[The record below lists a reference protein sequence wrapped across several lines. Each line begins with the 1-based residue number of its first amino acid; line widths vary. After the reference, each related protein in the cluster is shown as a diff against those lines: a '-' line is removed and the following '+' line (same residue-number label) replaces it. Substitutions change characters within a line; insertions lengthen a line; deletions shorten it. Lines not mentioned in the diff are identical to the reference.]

1 MKWILSLDPTWNR
14 SSLRPSIPLPAAP
27 AQSTSKQESLS
38 LANFLVEG
46 DPHLSYLLLILN
58 SQDMRA
64 EQQAGKDEAETESEN
79 CR

>member
-1 MKWILSLDPTWNR
+1 MKWILSLDPTMEPVI
-14 SSLRPSIPLPAAP
+14 SQALHS
-27 AQSTSKQESLS
+27 SKQESLS